1 MEESGS
7 PTSDYTIKQHNQ
19 DSMVLAQDRL
29 IDQCNRIESLE
40 VNLYTYGHLIYD
52 KGDKKIK

>member
-7 PTSDYTIKQHNQ
+7 PTSDYTIQQQNQ

>member
-19 DSMVLAQDRL
+19 DSIVLAQDRL

-40 VNLYTYGHLIYD
+40 INLCTYGQLIYD